1 MADDEN
7 AVRDGSGGGRSPA
20 VADRFSRAR
29 FLVDLRTT
37 ATALGAP
44 YSEAV
49 TNRVLDAYAS
59 AFDEGA
65 VLWRTTDRPGAGL
78 DYRFYARRP
87 LDTMTIARRA
97 GFIAGDDPLAAL
109 VQAWSGLYGGAPEQ
123 SCDFDAALG
132 QTKTWVYLAGT
143 RPLDDVLGVPGVPD
157 ALRRLAPLFH
167 GLGLDHV
174 RHVAVDYRHR
184 SVNLYFRARGPV
196 DPEQC
201 RRFTALAGAEPP
213 GERLFGEMAA
223 FLSRGAYTFSVTL
236 SSTTGAVERVAFYAL
251 KLPDGQFPLL
261 SGQLLTFFDVE
272 PSYDPEDMNAVA
284 WSFGAGG
291 ATYVKAERSHCG
303 DLVALIRGWN
313 TFFSRSETTDP
324 ALAGTVGSA
333 PDGTS
338 VPAPNGTTGAAPDG
352 ATGSALASPGGAA

>member
-1 MADDEN
+1 MAHDRNDD
-7 AVRDGSGGGRSPA
+7 ARRRPPA
-20 VADRFSRAR
+20 AGFSRTR
-29 FLVDLRTT
+29 FLADLRTT
-37 ATALGAP
+37 AEALGTP
-44 YSEAV
+44 YSESV
-49 TNRVLDAYAS
+49 THEVLDAYAP
-59 AFDEGA
+59 AFREGA

-87 LDTMTIARRA
+87 MDTVTIARRA
-97 GFIAGDDPLAAL
+97 GFLAEDDPLAGL
-109 VQAWSGLYGGAPEQ
+109 VRTWSGLYGGAPEQ

-132 QTKTWVYLAGT
+132 LTKTWVYLAGT
-143 RPLDDVLGVPGVPD
+143 RPVDDVLDAPGAPAV
-157 ALRRLAPLFH
+157 LRELRPVFH

-174 RHVAVDYRHR
+174 RHVAVDYRRR

-236 SSTTGAVERVAFYAL
+236 SLATGAVERVAFYAL
-251 KLPDGQFPLL
+251 KLPAGQFPSFGSRLR
-261 SGQLLTFFDVE
+261 TFFATA
-272 PSYDPEDMNAVA
+272 PSHDPEEMNAVA

-303 DLVALIRGWN
+303 DLVELIRGWN

-324 ALAGTVGSA
+324 ALAV
-333 PDGTS
+333 
-338 VPAPNGTTGAAPDG
+338 
-352 ATGSALASPGGAA
+352 PGGAS

>member
-1 MADDEN
+1 MAHDEN
-7 AVRDGSGGGRSPA
+7 DGRRHPSA
-20 VADRFSRAR
+20 ADRFSRTR
-29 FLVDLRTT
+29 FLTDLRAT

-44 YSEAV
+44 YSEDV
-49 TNRVLDAYAS
+49 TNTVLDAYAP
-59 AFDEGA
+59 AFHEGA

-87 LDTMTIARRA
+87 TDTVTIAQRA
-97 GFIAGDDPLAAL
+97 GFIAGDDPLAGL
-109 VQAWSGLYGGAPEQ
+109 VRVWSGLYGGAPEQ

-132 QTKTWVYLAGT
+132 PTKTWVYLAGT
-143 RPLDDVLGVPGVPD
+143 RPLDDVLGAPGVPGV
-157 ALRRLAPLFH
+157 LRRTASVFH

-184 SVNLYFRARGPV
+184 TVNLYFRVRGPV

-213 GERLFGEMAA
+213 GERLFGEMAT
-223 FLSRGAYTFSVTL
+223 FLSRGAYTFSVTV
-236 SSTTGAVERVAFYAL
+236 SPATGEVERVAFYAL
-251 KLPDGQFPLL
+251 KLPPGRFPSLGSRL
-261 SGQLLTFFDVE
+261 RTFFATA

-303 DLVALIRGWN
+303 DLVDLIRGWN
-313 TFFSRSETTDP
+313 TFFSGSETTDP
-324 ALAGTVGSA
+324 ALAV
-333 PDGTS
+333 
-338 VPAPNGTTGAAPDG
+338 
-352 ATGSALASPGGAA
+352 PGGAP